1 LSPIP
6 SDPAAPDT
14 AVEHVEELSLLRAGI
29 LPAVDHW
36 ISAVEAVYRESKR
49 QEGNNMETASKA
61 HTELERIEKQI
72 EQLQSVTTD
81 NKDAQRQLQ
90 TAHQRIEALKRQI
103 SGELT
108 AWERAELAR
117 HPNRPYPLDYVERI
131 FSDFSEIHGD
141 RAFGDDP
148 AMVCGMARFRGREV
162 AIVATQKGRDT
173 KQRLYRNFG
182 QPNPE
187 GYRKALRMMKF
198 SEKWRR
204 PLIALIDVQG
214 AYPGLGA
221 EERGQAEAIA
231 HNLREMAR
239 LRVPFIAAIT
249 GEGGS
254 GGALAIALADR
265 VLMMENSIYS
275 VISPEGCAAIMW
287 RDSGKKELAAAAMR
301 ITAKD
306 NLELGLCDEVIP
318 EPPGGAHHDY
328 DAAANAL
335 AESIEKHLS
344 ELEKRPF
351 SDLLEDRY
359 QKFRNIAQYF
369 EAVETDAASPAWG

>member
-1 LSPIP
+1 MPP
-6 SDPAAPDT
+6 DPTPNGAAAGRD
-14 AVEHVEELSLLRAGI
+14 EELSLLRSGI
-29 LPAVDHW
+29 LQAVDYW

-49 QEGNNMETASKA
+49 RKDIDMEPASKA
-61 HTELERIEKQI
+61 QSELERIEKQI
-72 EQLQSVTTD
+72 EQLHSVAGD

-90 TAHQRIEALKRQI
+90 AAHERIEALKRQM
-103 SGELT
+103 SGQLT

-117 HPNRPYPLDYVERI
+117 HPMRPYPLDYIERMLP
-131 FSDFSEIHGD
+131 DFSEIHGD
-141 RAFGDDP
+141 RGFADDP
-148 AMVCGMARFRGREV
+148 AMVCGMAHFHGREV
-162 AIVATQKGRDT
+162 AVVATQKGRDT

-187 GYRKALRMMKF
+187 GYRKALRTMKF
-198 SEKWRR
+198 AEKWRR
-204 PLIALIDVQG
+204 PVIALIDVQG

-231 HNLREMAR
+231 RNLREMAR
-239 LRVPFIAAIT
+239 LEVPFIAAIT

-254 GGALAIALADR
+254 GGALAIAVADR

-287 RDSGKKELAAAAMR
+287 RDSSKKELAAQALR
-301 ITAKD
+301 ITAQD
-306 NLELGLCDEVIP
+306 NLDLGFCDAIIP

-335 AESIEKHLS
+335 ADALEKHLS
-344 ELEKRPF
+344 ELEKMPV
-351 SDLLEDRY
+351 SDVIDGRY
-359 QKFRNIAQYF
+359 KKFRNIAQYF
-369 EAVETDAASPAWG
+369 QTVETSAFAPA